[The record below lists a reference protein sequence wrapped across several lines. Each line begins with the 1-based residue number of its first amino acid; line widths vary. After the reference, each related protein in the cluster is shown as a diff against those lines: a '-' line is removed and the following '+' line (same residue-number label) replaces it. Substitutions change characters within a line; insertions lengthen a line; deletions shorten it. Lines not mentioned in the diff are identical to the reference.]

1 MRSLIPLLLLL
12 PRTALAHGDAA
23 PGWSF
28 DPFALLPL
36 LACLLLYFVGL
47 LRLWPRARRLHAAAA
62 AWLAGWLVLAGA
74 LLSPLHALGERMF
87 TAHMIE
93 HELVMAVAAPLL
105 VLGRP
110 MAVALWAFPE
120 AARCR
125 TARMAGALRRPWR
138 LLTQPAIATP
148 LHGAAIWLWHLPPVF
163 DATIG
168 NLGLHRAQ
176 HLSFLLSAL
185 LFWWAMLRRA
195 RPLVAVADLFA
206 TMLHT
211 GLLGTLLVVA
221 PRVFY
226 AVQTAEAARYGLTP
240 LEDQQLAGLVMWVPC
255 GLVYAAAA
263 LALLA
268 RGLHRGGRR
277 HALA

>member
-1 MRSLIPLLLLL
+1 MRSLVALLLLL
-12 PRTALAHGDAA
+12 PRAARAHGEAA
-23 PGWSF
+23 PGWTS
-28 DPFALLPL
+28 DPLVLLPL
-36 LACLLLYFVGL
+36 LACLLLYLAGL
-47 LRLWPRARRLHAAAA
+47 ARLWPRARRLRGAAI

-110 MAVALWAFPE
+110 MAVALWAFP
-120 AARCR
+120 AAPRR
-125 TARMAGALRRPWR
+125 RIARAAGALRLPWR
-138 LLTQPAIATP
+138 LLTQPAVATL

-168 NLGLHRAQ
+168 NLTLHRAQ

-195 RPLVAVADLFA
+195 QPLVAVADLFA

-221 PRVFY
+221 PQVFY

-255 GLVYAAAA
+255 GVVYAAAA
-263 LALLA
+263 LALLGRA
-268 RGLHRGGRR
+268 LRRGGGR